1 MLYKMKLSFCQVFLV
16 FAAGFIRKCH
26 LKLSALQKRIK
37 IFSFQGDDIAYT
49 EAILYLNSGFRGL
62 TKGQYV
68 TWNVRKPIFMY
79 DPVTY
84 FSGSL

>member
-1 MLYKMKLSFCQVFLV
+1 MQHLIQVNKMLYKMKLSFCQVFLV

-49 EAILYLNSGFRGL
+49 DVSLAGAVIWKLY
-62 TKGQYV
+62 KH
-68 TWNVRKPIFMY
+68 
-79 DPVTY
+79 
-84 FSGSL
+84 